1 MKTKLKD
8 IILYSLAIVGTMSL
22 FISAS
27 TNSEE
32 NEVGRYQIAVTAKGG
47 KTQLYRVD
55 TKTGVILDINERDL
69 EKIRKRNKNKGS
81 YQKYRK

>member
-8 IILYSLAIVGTMSL
+8 IILYSLAIIGTASL

-69 EKIRKRNKNKGS
+69 EKIRKRNKNIDK
-81 YQKYRK
+81 QQ

>member
-8 IILYSLAIVGTMSL
+8 IILYSLAIVGAMSL
-22 FISAS
+22 FISAT

-69 EKIRKRNKNKGS
+69 EKIRKRNKNTDK
-81 YQKYRK
+81 QQ